1 MAKSAE
7 RVRPAKG
14 QGKTAKKS
22 NSRAKKSATPKQFM
36 LDSGAAA
43 IDTELIAD
51 MPSTPAMRPAPTR
64 KRKAT
69 VKTATVKTNAKRTV
83 SKAKQQKVA
92 AITSVPIVTPKSFTP
107 LPRKNAVVVWQKR
120 GPMGHMLHWL
130 RLNGR
135 DFVHLFTNPPP
146 REAAPVAP
154 TAVKLRTKNELLR
167 ELAVLREENAIMRQR
182 LGLPQMPLGRQ
193 VLSAI

>member
-7 RVRPAKG
+7 RVRPSKG

-36 LDSGAAA
+36 LDSDAMTVE
-43 IDTELIAD
+43 TELIAD
-51 MPSTPAMRPAPTR
+51 TPSTPAMRPAPTR
-64 KRKAT
+64 KRKAA
-69 VKTATVKTNAKRTV
+69 VKTSAKRTV

>member
-7 RVRPAKG
+7 KVRPARG

-22 NSRAKKSATPKQFM
+22 NSRARKSATPKQFM
-36 LDSGAAA
+36 LDSGAVT

-51 MPSTPAMRPAPTR
+51 MPSTPALRPAPAR
-64 KRKAT
+64 KRKTAA
-69 VKTATVKTNAKRTV
+69 KTGKARTV
-83 SKAKQQKVA
+83 SRAKQQTA
-92 AITSVPIVTPKSFTP
+92 ATGVTVPIVTPKSFTP
-107 LPRKNAVVVWQKR
+107 LPRQNAVVVWQKR
-120 GPMGHMLHWL
+120 GPMGQMLNWL

-135 DFVHLFTNPPP
+135 DFVHLFTNPMPL
-146 REAAPVAP
+146 EAAPVSPA
-154 TAVKLRTKNELLR
+154 AAKLRTKNELLR